1 MAYAVA
7 SLAFA
12 GLLLAFLWNRTV
24 NHDAAW
30 YLISTRK
37 WLDGA
42 RLYVDLYDVNPPLAT
57 YLTAPAIWFADAFGI
72 SDTNGFYTLFAALTG
87 VSLFL
92 SALILDRRIEPARGR
107 RILGFVGLCA
117 VLTTPFLSEF
127 GQREQVMV
135 LFVMPWLLSQI
146 PTRTEEPPHTARTV
160 LLAITAAVGICVKPY
175 FLTIPL
181 AVVAWRMLRSRSLRP
196 LVSLDIL
203 VMLVIGAAYVAA
215 TALLYP
221 AFFLDAVPT
230 ARKVY
235 TSFGFSDRVAATR
248 LMLGTV
254 AYLPFFALL
263 AMNWRAAALP
273 GAIMAGVAGGF
284 LCYLLQWN
292 GFDYHLTPF
301 LTFANLAV
309 LWVLLQSPR
318 GTPLY
323 VCAAVTAATVLVIA
337 AQKGT
342 YEFRARAYIEAAM
355 GDAPRPRTLFAATT
369 SVDAGPLLALE
380 LGADWASR
388 YPATWTLPGALAGLA
403 ATDCAADPET
413 CAGFRAIVE
422 RTRSADLDDIA
433 RFRPDMILVDKRNL
447 FIADAGFSWYDFFA
461 EDPRWA
467 ATIASYRRAG
477 STVFFDI
484 WTLKVPTN

>member
-37 WLDGA
+37 WLDGF

-72 SDTNGFYTLFAALTG
+72 SDTNGFYTLFALLTG

-92 SALILDRRIEPARGR
+92 CALILDTRLNQARGQR
-107 RILGFVGLCA
+107 VLAFLGLGA
-117 VLTTPFLSEF
+117 VLTTAFISEF
-127 GQREQVMV
+127 GQREQMMV
-135 LFVMPWLLSQI
+135 LFVMPWFLSQI
-146 PTRTEEPPHTARTV
+146 PARTGEPPHTARRI
-160 LLAITAAVGICVKPY
+160 LLAITAAVGICIKPY
-175 FLTIPL
+175 FLTLPL
-181 AVVAWRMLRSRSLRP
+181 AVTAWRMLRTRSFRP

-203 VMLVIGAAYVAA
+203 VMFAIGAAYVAA
-215 TALLYP
+215 TALLHP
-221 AFFLDAVPT
+221 AFLSDVVPT

-235 TSFGFSDRVAATR
+235 MSFGFSDRVAAAR
-248 LMLGTV
+248 LMLGTI

-263 AMNWRAAALP
+263 AMNRRASALP
-273 GAIMAGVAGGF
+273 GAIIAGVAGGL
-284 LCYLLQWN
+284 LCYLLQWK
-292 GFDYHLTPF
+292 GLDYHLTPL

-318 GTPLY
+318 GTPIYL
-323 VCAAVTAATVLVIA
+323 CAAVTAATVLLIA
-337 AQKGT
+337 AHKGT
-342 YEFRARAYIEAAM
+342 YDFRARPYIEAAM

-380 LGADWASR
+380 LGADWAGR
-388 YPATWTLPGALAGLA
+388 YPATWTLSGALAGLA

-422 RTRSADLDDIA
+422 RTRSADLDDIT
-433 RFRPDMILVDKRNL
+433 RFRPDMILIDKRNL
-447 FIADAGFSWYDFFA
+447 FIADEGFSWYGFLAGDS
-461 EDPRWA
+461 RWP

-477 STVFFDI
+477 STVFFDV
-484 WTLKVPTN
+484 WTLKSPKN